1 MKKSKRIP
9 LFKSIK
15 SKFLWGFFTVFLQ
28 ELVGYT
34 LIFTTIHLLYRLL
47 LVPLSECGDRQ
58 GLSLHQS
65 DTVPMDQ
72 SENASGEQ
80 EGNTLQ
86 GFPKSIA
93 GNISEV
99 ISENCLR

>member
-1 MKKSKRIP
+1 LK
-9 LFKSIK
+9 
-15 SKFLWGFFTVFLQ
+15 

-65 DTVPMDQ
+65 DTVSMDQ
-72 SENASGEQ
+72 SENVFGEQ
-80 EGNTLQ
+80 EGNNSQ
-86 GFPKSIA
+86 SIA
-93 GNISEV
+93 GNITEV
-99 ISENCLR
+99 ISTNCLR